1 MIWQGEG
8 LIIKTEK
15 FSENSLIISLFS
27 IEKGLFKTL
36 VRAGRTKK
44 KLAVFQV
51 GNLISGVWKARLEEQ
66 LGVFSAENLI
76 TNYNGKFL
84 FSKQKNLILKT
95 ILELLNLTI
104 KTGETYPELYN
115 ITIDFLNNLINSDS
129 LAAYINY
136 ELALLSNLGYGIDL
150 TRCVVTGKID
160 GLYYVSPKTG
170 NAVIK
175 AIGDKY
181 QDKLLKLP
189 SFLSKI
195 DNDNKNDVEDSF
207 KLTEYFL
214 QNHFLSAHNL
224 QLPFTR
230 LQLKKSFH
238 EIC

>member
-27 IEKGLFKTL
+27 MEKGLFKTL
-36 VRAGRTKK
+36 VRGGQSKK
-44 KLAVFQV
+44 KLAVFQA
-51 GNLISGVWKARLEEQ
+51 GNLISGIWKARLEEQ
-66 LGVFSAENLI
+66 LGVFLAENI
-76 TNYNGKFL
+76 VTNYNSKFL

-104 KTGETYPELYN
+104 KTGETYPELYQV
-115 ITIDFLNNLINSDS
+115 TIDFFNNLINVNS

-150 TRCVVTGKID
+150 TRCVVTGKVN

-170 NAVIK
+170 NAVVK
-175 AIGDKY
+175 SIGDKY
-181 QDKLLKLP
+181 EDKLLKLP
-189 SFLSKI
+189 SFLSKV
-195 DNDNKNDVEDSF
+195 DNANRNDIENSF
-207 KLTEYFL
+207 ALTEYFL
-214 QNHFLSAHNL
+214 QNHILSPYHL
-224 QLPFTR
+224 KLPFTR
-230 LQLKKSFH
+230 LQLQKSFQ